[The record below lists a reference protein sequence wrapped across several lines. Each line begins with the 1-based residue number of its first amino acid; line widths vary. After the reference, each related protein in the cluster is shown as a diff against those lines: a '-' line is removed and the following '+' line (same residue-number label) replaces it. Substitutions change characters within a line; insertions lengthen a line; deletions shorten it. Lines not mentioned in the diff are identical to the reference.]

1 MTESLNSKGPST
13 SKNASQKEHVMVS
26 LPKEVGEK
34 SSTKIQIF
42 DVPKDMEKNKLISE
56 ISKQDTLPNTIPEEF
71 IKNAFKTVQPRDDSN
86 TWVVELHPAARNH
99 FMRIGKISI
108 QWKSLNIKDYLRV
121 TRCFNC

>member
-1 MTESLNSKGPST
+1 MTESSNSKGPST